1 MAQSITLQGATYQD
15 VPAVDL
21 PKTGGGTARFT
32 DVTPTTAT
40 ADKMMQGYGA
50 FGADGVWFDGT
61 IIDGDNI
68 GYGVSNLVGSAIVG
82 TSTVG

>member
-50 FGADGVWFDGT
+50 FGANGVWFDGT

>member
-1 MAQSITLQGATYQD
+1 MAQTITIANAVYSD
-15 VPAVDL
+15 VPAIEV
-21 PKTGGGTARFT
+21 PKQGGGTARFT

>member
-61 IIDGDNI
+61 IVDGDNI

>member
-1 MAQSITLQGATYQD
+1 MAQNISLLGATYLA
-15 VPAVDL
+15 VPAVEL
-21 PKTGGGTARFT
+21 PKDGGGTAMFT
-32 DVTPTTAT
+32 DTSPTTAT

-61 IIDGDNI
+61 IIDGDNL

>member
-61 IIDGDNI
+61 IIDGDNL

>member
-61 IIDGDNI
+61 IADGDNI

>member
-61 IIDGDNI
+61 IEDGDNL

-82 TSTVG
+82 TSTLG

>member
-50 FGADGVWFDGT
+50 FGANGVWFDGT

-68 GYGVSNLVGSAIVG
+68 GYGVSNLLF
-82 TSTVG
+82 